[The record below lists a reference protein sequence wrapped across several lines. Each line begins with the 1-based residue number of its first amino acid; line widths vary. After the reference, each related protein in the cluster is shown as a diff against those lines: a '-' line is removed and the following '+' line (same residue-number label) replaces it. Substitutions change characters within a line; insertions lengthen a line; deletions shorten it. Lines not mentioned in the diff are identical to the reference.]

1 MSGRTVLHIASMLW
15 AELPSAD
22 AAVALFRDRISAQD
36 AEAIR
41 RVARGESLLVRM
53 TAPGP
58 IGWAKRPIITCEG
71 RGDGG
76 VHLLL
81 ADLDHAA
88 ATPQG
93 VVANCEVTRASR
105 PSGPELWLIEACS
118 PPCSAR
124 APSTP
129 VH

>member
-1 MSGRTVLHIASMLW
+1 MSGGTVVHIASMLLL
-15 AELPSAD
+15 ELPSAD
-22 AAVALFRDRISAQD
+22 VAVALFRGRISPQD

-41 RVARGESLLVRM
+41 RVARGESLLMRM

-76 VHLLL
+76 VNLLL
-81 ADLDHAA
+81 ADLDHAG
-88 ATPQG
+88 ATPQD
-93 VVANCEVTRASR
+93 VVANCEATRASR
-105 PSGPELWLIEACS
+105 PSGPELWLVEACS

-124 APSTP
+124 ASTTP